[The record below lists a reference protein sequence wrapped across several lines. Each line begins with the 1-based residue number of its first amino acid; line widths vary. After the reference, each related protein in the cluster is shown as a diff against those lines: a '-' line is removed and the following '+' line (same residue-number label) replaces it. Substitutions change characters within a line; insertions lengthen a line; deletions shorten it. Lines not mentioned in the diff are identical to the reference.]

1 MARLKCVINFS
12 QEPYVLLKRSPSTP
26 VFDERFVDYG
36 YNKIQLVEHLRHVG
50 YDFLVLMTSYGM
62 DMPHRSS
69 KLRSSFLKRVNDTD
83 SMSSLFMQF
92 RQELC
97 SLSCS
102 FARLHALLLNGGLR
116 GCFQS
121 TIGRE
126 RRTQRLR

>member
-62 DMPHRSS
+62 DMPDRSS

-92 RQELC
+92 RQELAENFTAHPSITLC
-97 SLSCS
+97 EKAKYNNVYLP
-102 FARLHALLLNGGLR
+102 LGDQEL
-116 GCFQS
+116 
-121 TIGRE
+121 
-126 RRTQRLR
+126 

>member
-1 MARLKCVINFS
+1 MINFS

-92 RQELC
+92 RQELAENFTAHP
-97 SLSCS
+97 SI
-102 FARLHALLLNGGLR
+102 ALCEKAKYNNVYLPLGDQEL
-116 GCFQS
+116 
-121 TIGRE
+121 
-126 RRTQRLR
+126 